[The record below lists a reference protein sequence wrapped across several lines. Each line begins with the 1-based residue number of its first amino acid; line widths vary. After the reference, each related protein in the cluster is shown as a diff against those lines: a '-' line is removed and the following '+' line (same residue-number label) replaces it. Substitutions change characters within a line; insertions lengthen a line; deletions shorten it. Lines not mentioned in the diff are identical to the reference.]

1 MDNPVYHVV
10 LEGRTI
16 GPYDRRTI
24 VGMRIK
30 KTLTSDH
37 VLIDSGGAQLT
48 VADLI
53 GRKPRSNDFHPNRT
67 GGFSLVQATYPAS
80 LRS

>member
-30 KTLTSDH
+30 KTLTSEHTVVTADG
-37 VLIDSGGAQLT
+37 VQLT
-48 VADLI
+48 VGDLLKSRNGI
-53 GRKPRSNDFHPNRT
+53 AAGQK
-67 GGFSLVQATYPAS
+67 LIE
-80 LRS
+80 